1 MTSFERRPAAIDQL
15 APPRRLGRSIRSSG
29 GGKLVGVSLDETL
42 AMVLRPSL
50 LVCVCLGLLAAE
62 RTALAG
68 NFPPVVEATAA
79 PLEVLVG
86 EPVLFSSDGTF
97 DPDGGPQPLTL
108 TWDFGD
114 GAVDGGPSPIHAY
127 DALGLYTATLSAS
140 DGLSTTLGFV
150 EIVVVAP
157 PTATPP
163 RHTSSIALSP
173 NEAAVAV
180 ANPDS
185 GTVSIV
191 TLVDGEVT
199 EIEVGERPLMVAW
212 SDDGQTL
219 FAACADDRSLWAVD
233 VASARATALP
243 LGVAPWGVLPL
254 ADGRILVSAPD
265 AGAVLVIDGEEVGL
279 VETAPEPRAL
289 AVDADG
295 AHAWVTHFRSTDLG
309 RVSVI
314 DLQTLDVIA
323 EVPLAEDPGPDTA
336 SSGRGFPN
344 LLATA
349 AMTPAGDRLWV
360 GGLKSNTSRGT
371 WLDGNPLTPRNRV
384 RGAMFPLDPVGHT
397 EVMARRLDTND
408 ADSVAAIG
416 FSPLG
421 RFAYLVHQGAGR
433 LSVYDL
439 PKAALVEPGAGDTAT
454 FETRIDLGHK
464 PSGIAVTAD
473 GTRAYVSNELSRDVM
488 VIDLSTP
495 AEAAVIETIVVTG
508 EPLSAEVL
516 LGKQLFHRS
525 RAPEHSDQNY
535 IACASC
541 HPDGGND
548 GRTWDFTQAGEGLR
562 NTADLRGHAGTGDGP
577 VHWSA
582 NFDEIQDFENDI
594 VSAFGGTGL
603 AHDGMPPFPPLD
615 AQSNAGRSVELDAL
629 AAYVTSLSTPPRSPW
644 REPDGSLGEAALR
657 GKALFYAEATG
668 CATCHAPPRLTDS
681 TLAADPFVL
690 HDVGTLL
697 PSSGG
702 RLGGELTGIDT
713 PTVIGVWASAPY
725 LHDGRAATLLDVLT
739 TWNPDDAHGVTSPL
753 GSDELDDLVAFMLA
767 LQGDADE
774 LPAPD
779 GPADDTGTADGTAS
793 GDGLDGSTTGS
804 SGGATSSGTDDG
816 AATGDGGG
824 CACRT
829 KGSSGGRV
837 PAFLPCALLLAAVAR
852 RRKPLP

>member
-1 MTSFERRPAAIDQL
+1 
-15 APPRRLGRSIRSSG
+15 
-29 GGKLVGVSLDETL
+29 
-42 AMVLRPSL
+42 
-50 LVCVCLGLLAAE
+50 
-62 RTALAG
+62 
-68 NFPPVVEATAA
+68 VV
-79 PLEVLVG
+79 
-86 EPVLFSSDGTF
+86 
-97 DPDGGPQPLTL
+97 
-108 TWDFGD
+108 
-114 GAVDGGPSPIHAY
+114 
-127 DALGLYTATLSAS
+127 
-140 DGLSTTLGFV
+140 
-150 EIVVVAP
+150 
-157 PTATPP
+157 
-163 RHTSSIALSP
+163 
-173 NEAAVAV
+173 
-180 ANPDS
+180 
-185 GTVSIV
+185 
-191 TLVDGEVT
+191 
-199 EIEVGERPLMVAW
+199 
-212 SDDGQTL
+212 
-219 FAACADDRSLWAVD
+219 
-233 VASARATALP
+233 
-243 LGVAPWGVLPL
+243 PWGVLPL

-265 AGAVLVIDGEEVGL
+265 AAAVLVIDGEDIGL

-289 AVDADG
+289 AVDAEG
-295 AHAWVTHFRSTDLG
+295 SLAWVTHFRSTELG

-314 DLQTLDVIA
+314 DLESLDVVA

-344 LLATA
+344 LLSTA
-349 AMTPAGDRLWV
+349 VMTPAGDRLWV
-360 GGLKSNTSRGT
+360 GGVKSNTSRGE

-408 ADSVAAIG
+408 ADSVAALA
-416 FSPLG
+416 FSPRG

-464 PSGIAVTAD
+464 PDGIAITAD
-473 GTRAYVSNELSRDVM
+473 GTRAYVRNELSRDIM

-495 AEAAVIETIVVTG
+495 ADAAVIATIVVTG
-508 EPLSAEVL
+508 EPLSAEIL

-525 RAPEHSDQNY
+525 RAPEHADQNY

-594 VSAFGGTGL
+594 VNGFGGTGL

-615 AQSNAGRSVELDAL
+615 PQSNAGRSAELDAL

-644 REPDGSLGEAALR
+644 RNPDGSLGEAALR
-657 GKALFYAEATG
+657 GKALFFSVDTG

-681 TLAADPFVL
+681 TLLADPFVL

-702 RLGGELTGIDT
+702 RLGGELLGIDT

-725 LHDGRAATLLDVLT
+725 LHDGRAATLHDVLT
-739 TWNPDDAHGVTSPL
+739 TFNPDDAHGVTSPL
-753 GSDELDDLVAFMLA
+753 DDDELDDLVAFMLA

-774 LPAPD
+774 LPEPD
-779 GPADDTGTADGTAS
+779 EPADTSGTADGSS
-793 GDGLDGSTTGS
+793 GDGIDGSTSGS
-804 SGGATSSGTDDG
+804 VGDSSSADSSGTGMATDDG
-816 AATGDGGG
+816 DGCG
-824 CACRT
+824 CRT
-829 KGSSGGRV
+829 HDSSGGRRH
-837 PAFLPCALLLAAVAR
+837 ALALVSFVLLAAAVRR
-852 RRKPLP
+852 RRKNLQ

>member
-1 MTSFERRPAAIDQL
+1 MAVRPRVL
-15 APPRRLGRSIRSSG
+15 AWVAL
-29 GGKLVGVSLDETL
+29 
-42 AMVLRPSL
+42 SL
-50 LVCVCLGLLAAE
+50 LVGA
-62 RTALAG
+62 RTAAAG
-68 NFPPVVEATAA
+68 NFPPVVEASAA

-86 EPVLFSSDGTF
+86 EPVQLSSAGTF
-97 DPDGGPQPLTL
+97 DPDDGPQPLSL
-108 TWDFGD
+108 AWDFGD
-114 GAVDGGPSPIHAY
+114 GTVDVGPSPVHAY
-127 DALGLYTATLSAS
+127 DALGLYTATLSVS
-140 DGLSTTLGFV
+140 DGLATTLGFV
-150 EIVVVAP
+150 EIVVVSP
-157 PTATPP
+157 PTPTPP
-163 RHTSSIALSP
+163 RHTSPIALSP
-173 NEAAVAV
+173 DETAVGV

-185 GTVSIV
+185 GSVSIV
-191 TLVDGEVT
+191 ALADGEVT
-199 EIEVGERPLMVAW
+199 EIDVGGHPRTVAW

-219 FAACADDRSLWAVD
+219 WSACADDRSLWAID
-233 VASARATALP
+233 VASGRASAAMP

-265 AGAVLVIDGEEVGL
+265 AAAVLVIDGEDVAL

-295 AHAWVTHFRSTDLG
+295 ALAWVTHFRSTALG

-314 DLQTLDVIA
+314 DLETLDVIA

-349 AMTPAGDRLWV
+349 VMTPAGDRLWV
-360 GGLKSNTSRGT
+360 GGLKSNTSRGS
-371 WLDGNPLTPRNRV
+371 WVDGNPLTPRNRV
-384 RGAMFPLDPVGHT
+384 RGAMFPLDPVGHA

-408 ADSVAAIG
+408 ADSVAAIA

-421 RFAYLVHQGAGR
+421 RFGYLVHQGAGR

-454 FETRIDLGHK
+454 FETRIDLGHQ
-464 PSGIAVTAD
+464 PNGIAITAD
-473 GTRAYVSNELSRDVM
+473 GTRAFVRNELSRDVM

-495 AEAAVIETIVVTG
+495 AAAAVIETIVVTD

-525 RAPEHSDQNY
+525 RAPEHADQNY

-541 HPDGGND
+541 HPDGGTD

-562 NTADLRGHAGTGDGP
+562 NTTDLRGHAGTGDGP

-594 VSAFGGTGL
+594 VNGFGGTGL
-603 AHDGMPPFPPLD
+603 AHDGMPPRPPLD
-615 AQSNAGRSVELDAL
+615 PQGNAGRSVELDAL
-629 AAYVTSLSTPPRSPW
+629 AAYVTSLATPPRSPW
-644 REPDGSLGEAALR
+644 RDPDGSLGEAALR

-681 TLAADPFVL
+681 SLAADPFVL
-690 HDVGTLL
+690 HDVGTIL

-725 LHDGRAATLLDVLT
+725 LHDGRAATLHEVLT
-739 TWNPDDAHGVTSPL
+739 TWNPRDAHGVTSGL
-753 GSDELDDLVAFMLA
+753 SADELDDLVAFMLA

-774 LPAPD
+774 LPEPEP
-779 GPADDTGTADGTAS
+779 GDTGDTDGTA
-793 GDGLDGSTTGS
+793 GGTGTTGEALDGSTAGS
-804 SGGATSSGTDDG
+804 TAGAGDSSDEGSGGA
-816 AATGDGGG
+816 AAGEDAGG
-824 CACRT
+824 CACRSNRST
-829 KGSSGGRV
+829 PDRDGAVGLACV
-837 PAFLPCALLLAAVAR
+837 LLAALVRR

>member
-1 MTSFERRPAAIDQL
+1 MA
-15 APPRRLGRSIRSSG
+15 RL
-29 GGKLVGVSLDETL
+29 TPC
-42 AMVLRPSL
+42 MVLRPGVLVWVAL
-50 LVCVCLGLLAAE
+50 LQLVGTP
-62 RTALAG
+62 TAVAG

-86 EPVLFSSDGTF
+86 ESVQFSSAETF
-97 DPDGGPQPLTL
+97 DPDDGPQPLSL
-108 TWDFGD
+108 AWDFGD
-114 GAVDGGPSPIHAY
+114 GTMDAGPSPVHAY

-157 PTATPP
+157 PTASPP
-163 RHTSSIALSP
+163 RHSSSIALSP
-173 NEAAVAV
+173 DEAAVGV

-191 TLVDGEVT
+191 TLESGEVT
-199 EIEVGERPLMVAW
+199 EIEVGGRPLTVAW

-219 FAACADDRSLWAVD
+219 WSACADDRSLWAID
-233 VASARATALP
+233 TATGQASATA
-243 LGVAPWGVLPL
+243 LGVAPWGVVPL
-254 ADGRILVSAPD
+254 VDGRLLVSAPA
-265 AGAVLVIDGEEVGL
+265 AGSVLVIDGEDVAL
-279 VETAPEPRAL
+279 VETAPEPHAL
-289 AVDADG
+289 AVDSAG
-295 AHAWVTHFRSTDLG
+295 ALAWVTHFRTTDRELG

-314 DLQTLDVIA
+314 DLETLDVVA
-323 EVPLAEDPGPDTA
+323 EVPLGEDPGPDTA

-344 LLATA
+344 LLGSAV
-349 AMTPAGDRLWV
+349 MTPAGDRVWV
-360 GGLKSNTSRGT
+360 GGLKSNTSRGE

-384 RGAMFPLDPVGHT
+384 RGAMFPLDPLRHT

-408 ADSVAAIG
+408 ADSVAAIA

-421 RFAYLVHQGAGR
+421 RFAYLVHQGAGT

-454 FETRIDLGHK
+454 FETRIELGHA
-464 PSGIAVTAD
+464 PNGIAITAD
-473 GTRAYVSNELSRDVM
+473 GTRAYVRNELSRDVM
-488 VIDLSTP
+488 VIDLSLP
-495 AEAAVIETIVVTG
+495 SAAAVIETIIVTQ
-508 EPLSAEVL
+508 EPLPAELL

-525 RAPEHSDQNY
+525 RAPEHADQNY

-562 NTADLRGHAGTGDGP
+562 NTTDLRGHAGTGDGP

-594 VSAFGGTGL
+594 VNGFGGTGL

-615 AQSNAGRSVELDAL
+615 AQGNAGRSVELDAL
-629 AAYVTSLSTPPRSPW
+629 AAYVTSLATPPRSPW

-657 GKALFYAEATG
+657 GKALFFSAATG

-702 RLGGELTGIDT
+702 RLGGELLGIDT
-713 PTVIGVWASAPY
+713 PSVIGVWASAPY
-725 LHDGRAATLLDVLT
+725 LHDGRAATLHEVLT
-739 TWNPDDAHGVTSPL
+739 TWNPNDAHGATSML
-753 GSDELDDLVAFMLA
+753 GETDLDDLVAFMLA

-774 LPAPD
+774 LPEPDAPD
-779 GPADDTGTADGTAS
+779 DTSGTGSSSAD
-793 GDGLDGSTTGS
+793 DGLDGST
-804 SGGATSSGTDDG
+804 SGTLGDATAESSGTG
-816 AATGDGGG
+816 TSAATGEGDG
-824 CACRT
+824 CVCRT
-829 KGSSGGRV
+829 REPPSGRGRA
-837 PAFLPCALLLAAVAR
+837 PALLSLALIAAAGRR
-852 RRKPLP
+852 RRKNLP

>member
-1 MTSFERRPAAIDQL
+1 
-15 APPRRLGRSIRSSG
+15 
-29 GGKLVGVSLDETL
+29 VG
-42 AMVLRPSL
+42 
-50 LVCVCLGLLAAE
+50 
-62 RTALAG
+62 
-68 NFPPVVEATAA
+68 
-79 PLEVLVG
+79 
-86 EPVLFSSDGTF
+86 
-97 DPDGGPQPLTL
+97 
-108 TWDFGD
+108 
-114 GAVDGGPSPIHAY
+114 
-127 DALGLYTATLSAS
+127 
-140 DGLSTTLGFV
+140 
-150 EIVVVAP
+150 
-157 PTATPP
+157 
-163 RHTSSIALSP
+163 
-173 NEAAVAV
+173 V

-185 GTVSIV
+185 GSVSIV
-191 TLVDGEVT
+191 ALADGEVT
-199 EIEVGERPLMVAW
+199 EIEVGGRPLTVAW

-219 FAACADDRSLWAVD
+219 WSACADDRSLWAIE
-233 VASARATALP
+233 VASGQTSAMA
-243 LGVAPWGVLPL
+243 LGVVPWGVLPL

-265 AGAVLVIDGEEVGL
+265 AAEVLVIDGEEIGL

-295 AHAWVTHFRSTDLG
+295 AHAWATHFRSTDLG

-314 DLQTLDVIA
+314 DLETLDVIA

-349 AMTPAGDRLWV
+349 VMTPAGDRLWV
-360 GGLKSNTSRGT
+360 GGLKSNTSRGV

-384 RGAMFPLDPVGHT
+384 RGAMFPLDPVDHT

-408 ADSVAAIG
+408 ADSVAAIA
-416 FSPLG
+416 FSPRG

-439 PKAALVEPGAGDTAT
+439 PKAALVEPGDGSTAS
-454 FETRIDLGHK
+454 FETRIDLGHE
-464 PSGIAVTAD
+464 PNGIAITAD
-473 GTRAYVSNELSRDVM
+473 GTRAYVRNELSRDVM
-488 VIDLSTP
+488 VVDLSLP

-508 EPLSAEVL
+508 EPLSAEIL

-525 RAPEHSDQNY
+525 RAPEHADQNY

-541 HPDGGND
+541 HPGGGND

-594 VSAFGGTGL
+594 VGAFGGTGL

-615 AQSNAGRSVELDAL
+615 AQGNAGRSVELDAL
-629 AAYVTSLSTPPRSPW
+629 AAYVTSLASPPRSPW
-644 REPDGSLGEAALR
+644 RNPDGSLGEAALR
-657 GKALFYAEATG
+657 GKALFYSEATG
-668 CATCHAPPRLTDS
+668 CATCHTPPRLTDS

-725 LHDGRAATLLDVLT
+725 LHDGRAATLQDVLT

-753 GSDELDDLVAFMLA
+753 GADEIDDLVAFMLA

-774 LPAPD
+774 LPEPD
-779 GPADDTGTADGTAS
+779 EPTDGSGTADGSGSA
-793 GDGLDGSTTGS
+793 GDGLDASTTSTTGD
-804 SGGATSSGTDDG
+804 ATTDGSEGG

-824 CACRT
+824 CGCRA
-829 KGSSGGRV
+829 GGRGRA
-837 PAFLPCALLLAAVAR
+837 PALVSCALLVAAVRR
-852 RRKPLP
+852 RRKNLP